1 MDQYLQIT
9 IIGIAVVFFTLAI
22 LYFIFNILGKLLS
35 RDDKKKIMPR
45 VVSPSPAADY
55 GRIEERSSQDA
66 EAVAAISAAILEII
80 GHENFQIKSLKPV
93 PIALP
98 SAWKRRDPVVY
109 WRLRRSKN

>member
-9 IIGIAVVFFTLAI
+9 IIGIVIVFLTLAI

-35 RDDKKKIMPR
+35 RDDKKKIAPR
-45 VVSPSPAADY
+45 VVSPSPSADS
-55 GRIEERSSQDA
+55 GRVEERLSQEA
-66 EAVAAISAAILEII
+66 ETVAAISAAILETI

-93 PIALP
+93 PTALP

>member
-9 IIGIAVVFFTLAI
+9 IIGIAVVFFTLVI

-35 RDDKKKIMPR
+35 RDDKKKITPR
-45 VVSPSPAADY
+45 VVAPSPSADS
-55 GRIEERSSQDA
+55 GRVGERPSQEA
-66 EAVAAISAAILEII
+66 ETVAAISAAILATI
-80 GHENFQIKSLKPV
+80 GHGNFQIKSLKPV
-93 PIALP
+93 PTVLP